1 MAKLPVGME
10 PERMEALRRAA
21 AEAGAPMAEIVRRA
35 LRAYLQ
41 GLPEDLPWDRAFR
54 VVGRY
59 AGDASDV
66 AERHDRYLTETTR

>member
-1 MAKLPVGME
+1 MTAKLPVGMK
-10 PERMEALRRAA
+10 PEMMEALRRAA

-41 GLPEDLPWDRAFR
+41 GLWDRAFQ
-54 VVGRY
+54 VIGRY